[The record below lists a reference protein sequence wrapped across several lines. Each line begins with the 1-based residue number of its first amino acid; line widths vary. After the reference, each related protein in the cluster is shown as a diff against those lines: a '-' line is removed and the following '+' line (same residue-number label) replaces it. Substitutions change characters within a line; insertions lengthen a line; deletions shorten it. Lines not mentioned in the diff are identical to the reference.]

1 MNRFAIRFCNRVSVA
16 ALLAAALAVV
26 VAAQSTGGRINGR
39 VTDPTGKIWDEVWGH
54 TGKG

>member
-1 MNRFAIRFCNRVSVA
+1 MRTFLLSISLAFAMF
-16 ALLAAALAVV
+16 
-26 VAAQSTGGRINGR
+26 AQAPTASLVGR

>member
-1 MNRFAIRFCNRVSVA
+1 MLAIFQVPNKFYEKDGS
-16 ALLAAALAVV
+16 
-26 VAAQSTGGRINGR
+26 